1 MDRDIRLVEKF
12 LVALLVMD
20 EKELSHQQSLVT
32 DSFSTIERLEN
43 EMATITR
50 EFESLDSNEVTESE
64 PQSLNQDESMQS
76 TEIKND

>member
-1 MDRDIRLVEKF
+1 M
-12 LVALLVMD
+12 VALLVMD

>member
-1 MDRDIRLVEKF
+1 MAIDIRLVEKF

>member
-1 MDRDIRLVEKF
+1 MEKF